1 MRSWTSMTKDRHE
14 RGRLVETAAPDADAA
29 TGHDRNVLLAPDAI
43 GHRRSRD
50 RRAEA
55 QAPYF
60 LQRGGIVG
68 GELAGHM
75 PGEQQTAIGAQHAR
89 LGRRLERLLADDL
102 SGLQIERPKRTMRR
116 DPALLG
122 AAWRQTDIVLLLVHR
137 GLAGGARDAALG
149 ARHIGNAA
157 LGIQGRRE
165 EG

>member
-75 PGEQQTAIGAQHAR
+75 PGAQQTR

-122 AAWRQTDIVLLLVHR
+122 AAWRQTDIVLL
-137 GLAGGARDAALG
+137 
-149 ARHIGNAA
+149 
-157 LGIQGRRE
+157 
-165 EG
+165 